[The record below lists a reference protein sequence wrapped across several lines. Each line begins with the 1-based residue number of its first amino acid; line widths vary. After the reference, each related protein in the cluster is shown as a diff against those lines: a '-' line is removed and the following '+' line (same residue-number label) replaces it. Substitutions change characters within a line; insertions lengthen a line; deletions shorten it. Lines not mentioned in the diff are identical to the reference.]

1 MKDATQFHIRP
12 ARPEEAGL
20 FYIPHPEEDK
30 RLGTIGHVRM
40 DFGRSGNEFW
50 HTWGPRGPEEL
61 NSPAFKAELQEVV
74 DTLRESVLKKRFAME
89 RFCYEHGGKIDGGW
103 TQNYSYIVETEH
115 YRYYHLKQMQKE
127 DKYASV
133 KEEITT
139 IYHENR
145 GRYGYR
151 RITTEL
157 RKRKFSLNHKTV
169 QRLMKEL
176 GLVCRVKMKKYRS
189 YKGEV
194 GKIAPNLLNR
204 DFRAEKPNQKW
215 VTDVTEF
222 SLFGEKLYLSTILDL
237 HSSDLVSYT
246 ISDRPVLSMVTTML
260 DEAFAKIPAGTNLIL
275 HSDQGWQYQHKQYQR
290 MLREKGIRQSMS
302 RKGNCLDNAVI
313 ENFFGLLKSELLYLQ
328 EFQSMEHF
336 KLELI
341 EYLEITTTTAGS
353 RQSERACRLQFTD
366 SKPFRLLEQ
375 FLLQNIV

>member
-1 MKDATQFHIRP
+1 
-12 ARPEEAGL
+12 
-20 FYIPHPEEDK
+20 
-30 RLGTIGHVRM
+30 
-40 DFGRSGNEFW
+40 
-50 HTWGPRGPEEL
+50 
-61 NSPAFKAELQEVV
+61 
-74 DTLRESVLKKRFAME
+74 
-89 RFCYEHGGKIDGGW
+89 
-103 TQNYSYIVETEH
+103 
-115 YRYYHLKQMQKE
+115 MQKE

-157 RKRKFSLNHKTV
+157 HKRNFLLNHKTV

-176 GLVCRVKMKKYRS
+176 GLVCHVRMKKYRS
-189 YKGEV
+189 YKGEA
-194 GKIAPNLLNR
+194 GKITPNLLNR

-222 SLFGEKLYLSTILDL
+222 SLFGEKLYLSPILDL
-237 HSSDLVSYT
+237 CSSDLVSYT

-260 DEAFAKIPAGTNLIL
+260 DKAFEKIPDGTGLIL
-275 HSDQGWQYQHKQYQR
+275 HSDQGWQYQQ
-290 MLREKGIRQSMS
+290 MLREKGVRQSMS

-328 EFQSMEHF
+328 EFRSMEHF

-341 EYLEITTTTAGS
+341 EYLDYYNNRRIKAKLKGLPPAIH
-353 RQSERACRLQFTD
+353 RQQALSAA
-366 SKPFRLLEQ
+366 
-375 FLLQNIV
+375 

>member
-1 MKDATQFHIRP
+1 MVVQKLRQKHALNILLSIAQLPRATF
-12 ARPEEAGL
+12 
-20 FYIPHPEEDK
+20 
-30 RLGTIGHVRM
+30 
-40 DFGRSGNEFW
+40 
-50 HTWGPRGPEEL
+50 
-61 NSPAFKAELQEVV
+61 
-74 DTLRESVLKKRFAME
+74 
-89 RFCYEHGGKIDGGW
+89 
-103 TQNYSYIVETEH
+103 
-115 YRYYHLKQMQKE
+115 YYHLKRMEQA
-127 DKYASV
+127 DKYESE
-133 KEEITT
+133 KQEITA

-151 RITTEL
+151 RITAEL

-176 GLVCRVKMKKYRS
+176 GLVCRVRIKKYRS

-204 DFRAEKPNQKW
+204 DFHADKPNQKW

-222 SLFGEKLYLSTILDL
+222 SLFGEKLYLSPILDL
-237 HSSDLVSYT
+237 HSSDLISYI

-260 DEAFAKIPAGTNLIL
+260 DKAFAKIPDGTNLIL

-328 EFQSMEHF
+328 EFQSMQHF
-336 KLELI
+336 KQELM
-341 EYLEITTTTAGS
+341 EYLDYYNNCRIKAKLKGLPPAIH
-353 RQSERACRLQFTD
+353 RQQA
-366 SKPFRLLEQ
+366 LLAA
-375 FLLQNIV
+375 